1 MNMQQSAEG
10 GKLDGLLVRLSQQQ
24 GEPHVMEQLGLLYVG
39 TYASRQGYRV
49 RVLDRGYLTLPELL
63 ETAAHRA
70 RVVGFYVDAKNV
82 TATMK
87 AIQALKAEEESLL
100 LVAGGPQAS
109 VPTWDERLILEAG
122 CDIAVRGEGEFA
134 FSDILDWYLR
144 QDGLL
149 QQIEG
154 ISFVEGGKV
163 RRTVERQLCQTP
175 DLFPVPD
182 RTLNHDRRKPG
193 GTDCLITSRGCPNGC
208 HDGCAFCHQGK
219 PETGYRPRKIPEVLA
234 EVEMLLASRRPACI
248 NIFDDTFTVDPGR
261 VQQFCEGMRRLH
273 SKYYPVRWL
282 CEGRAQVIVQHPE
295 LMRDMVAA
303 GLDRIRLGVETGNQH
318 PQDGYRKRGPLDE
331 IREAVRIC
339 CEADVL
345 SIFGNFVIGGAF
357 ESWESIERS
366 IEFAKELLELG
377 LGRLEVNST
386 VYTPNPGAA
395 IYNAPGDFGLE
406 LADNY
411 AFVRTRELSSRE
423 ILQARQRFLD
433 AVSSKMNELYR
444 QVPDQLLQRHCQAY
458 YLNGLKTNWYDLST
472 GL

>member
-49 RVLDRGYLTLPELL
+49 RVLDRGYLPLPELL
-63 ETAAHRA
+63 EAAAQRA
-70 RVVGFYVDAKNV
+70 RVVGFYVDAKNAA
-82 TATMK
+82 ATMK

-100 LVAGGPQAS
+100 LVAGGPQVS

-134 FSDILDWYLR
+134 FSDILDWYLK

-154 ISFVEGGKV
+154 ITFVEGGKV
-163 RRTVERQLCQTP
+163 RRTVERQLCPTP

-182 RTLNHDRRKPG
+182 RTLNHDRRKTG
-193 GTDCLITSRGCPNGC
+193 GTDSLITSRGC
-208 HDGCAFCHQGK
+208 AFCHPGGA
-219 PETGYRPRKIPEVLA
+219 ESGYRAREIPEVLA
-234 EVEMLLASRRPACI
+234 EVEMLLSSRHPTCI
-248 NIFDDTFTVDPGR
+248 NIVDDTFTVDPGR
-261 VQQFCEGMRRLH
+261 VQQFCEGMHHLH
-273 SKYYPVRWL
+273 RKHYPVRWF
-282 CEGRAQVIVQHPE
+282 CEGRANVIVQHPE
-295 LMRDMVAA
+295 MMRDMVAA

-318 PQDGYRKRGPLDE
+318 MLDGYRKRGPLDE

-345 SIFGNFVIGGAF
+345 SIFGNFIIGGAF
-357 ESWESIERS
+357 ENWESIERS

-386 VYTPNPGAA
+386 IYTPNPGAA

-411 AFVRTRELSSRE
+411 AFVRTGELSSRE
-423 ILQARQRFLD
+423 ILHARQRFLD

-458 YLNGLKTNWYDLST
+458 YLNGLKTNWYDLSM